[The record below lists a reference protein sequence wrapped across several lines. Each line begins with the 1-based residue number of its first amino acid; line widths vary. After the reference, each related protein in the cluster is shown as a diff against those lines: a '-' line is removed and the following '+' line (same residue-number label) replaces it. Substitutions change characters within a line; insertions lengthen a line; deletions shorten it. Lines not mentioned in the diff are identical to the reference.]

1 MLADRRTVVVDDD
14 DDVPTH
20 QKQSVTLTRK
30 KRRTIFDYVDTESSE
45 EWKLIVGNGTEDKL
59 ESHRIVRD
67 IAGGLHETT
76 TRQEWTVNHEFFVE
90 VMVVADKKML
100 DYHKTK
106 EELLVYIKALM
117 HHVR

>member
-1 MLADRRTVVVDDD
+1 MFADKRTDIDN
-14 DDVPTH
+14 VP
-20 QKQSVTLTRK
+20 VTLTRK
-30 KRRTIFDYVDTESSE
+30 KRRTTFDYIDTDRE
-45 EWKLIVGNGTEDKL
+45 EWQLMGNGTEDKL

-67 IAGGLHETT
+67 IAGGAHETT

-106 EELLVYIKALM
+106 EDLLVYIKALM
-117 HHVR
+117 HHVRLAFRKQKLT